1 MKKLISIIIFILVYN
16 INYAQSRKDSSLID
30 STKNIITKSYPQPE
44 NAVKIFYAEKSE
56 LIVIQSIGLNKENLT
71 LQLIDQ
77 NGKFIQETILYQG
90 STLAYFDTQTL
101 YNGDYTVKII
111 SLTGTTIENVT
122 VKKK

>member
-16 INYAQSRKDSSLID
+16 INYAQSRRDSTFID
-30 STKNIITKSYPQPE
+30 STKNTFTKTYPQPE
-44 NAVKIFYAEKSE
+44 NTVKIFYAEKSE
-56 LIVIQSIGLNKENLT
+56 LIVIQSIHLNKENLT
-71 LQLIDQ
+71 IQLIDQ
-77 NGKFIQETILYQG
+77 NGKFIQETTLYQG

-111 SLTGTTIENVT
+111 GPTGTVVENVT

>member
-1 MKKLISIIIFILVYN
+1 MKKLTSIIIFILFYN
-16 INYAQSRKDSSLID
+16 ITYAQSKVD
-30 STKNIITKSYPQPE
+30 STIIDTTKSITTKTYPQPE
-44 NAVKIFYAEKSE
+44 NTVKIFYAEKSE
-56 LIVIQSIGLNKENLT
+56 LIVIQSIHLNKENLT
-71 LQLIDQ
+71 IQLIDQ

-111 SLTGTTIENVT
+111 GPTGTIVENVT